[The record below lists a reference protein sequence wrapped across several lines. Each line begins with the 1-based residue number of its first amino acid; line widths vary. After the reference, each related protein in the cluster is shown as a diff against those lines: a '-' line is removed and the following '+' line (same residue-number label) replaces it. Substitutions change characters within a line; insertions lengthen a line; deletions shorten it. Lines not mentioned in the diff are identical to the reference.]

1 MAGDFD
7 GGFCVIWAHELCD
20 DVVVGPVVGGG
31 WVFVQFGAVQ
41 LDSTM
46 GQLGGAGGVGRVRAS
61 IGSVIE
67 VLVVLIG
74 VFGESVFGCYGDVYM
89 TQTAHNTNRINDRAA
104 TDCPTATG

>member
-1 MAGDFD
+1 MGILTAGFVSF
-7 GGFCVIWAHELCD
+7 GRTSCVTTWWWDRWL
-20 DVVVGPVVGGG
+20 GG